1 MKTPLTE
8 QPGLIRKGIT
18 AWRNPGNL
26 FTSVLLHFSADDEGA
41 DEEARRAG
49 MSEDDFKR
57 EHGLD
62 FSSFAGKPVYPGF
75 STKLIDTN
83 LFASPDFTIMRGMD
97 FGYHRPGCVYAQLF
111 GHKLWLLGEV
121 MGQDMTL
128 DRFINDVMLPY
139 EAEVF
144 KDIPEPKYATF
155 ADPAGRQVSDKSQ
168 YTSFSILSNHG
179 IHPVARKSEINE
191 GLTIIRQKMADTS
204 FAVHP
209 RCRILIEGF
218 KGGYCYPEVDE
229 GKPEALMPHK
239 DGYYDHLQDAF
250 RYLVVN
256 NLSVVVRKE
265 KPKPE
270 ELAPG
275 LQAVMDRAKRR
286 YTDSEYG
293 EWF

>member
-1 MKTPLTE
+1 MLTD
-8 QPGLIRKGIT
+8 QPSLIRKGIT

-26 FTSVLLHFSADDEGA
+26 FTSVLLHFTADDDGA
-41 DEEARRAG
+41 TEEQRRAG
-49 MSEDDFKR
+49 MDEDDFKR

-75 STKLIDTN
+75 NSKLIKEV
-83 LFASPDFTIMRGMD
+83 FASEDFTVLRGMD
-97 FGYHRPGCVYAQLF
+97 FGYHRPGAVYAQIF
-111 GHKLWLLGEV
+111 GNQLWLLGEV
-121 MGQDMTL
+121 MGQDQTL
-128 DRFINDVMLPY
+128 DRFITDIMLPY
-139 EAEVF
+139 EAAVF
-144 KDIPEPKYATF
+144 SEFEPKFATF

-179 IHPVARKSEINE
+179 IHPIARKSEINE
-191 GLTIIRQKMADTS
+191 GLTIIRQKMADLS
-204 FAVHP
+204 FLVHP

-229 GKPEALMPHK
+229 GKPEALLPHK

-250 RYLVVN
+250 RYLVIN

-270 ELAPG
+270 ELPPG
-275 LQAVMDRAKRR
+275 LQAVLDRAKNRA
-286 YTDSEYG
+286 TDTDFG
-293 EWF
+293 DWF